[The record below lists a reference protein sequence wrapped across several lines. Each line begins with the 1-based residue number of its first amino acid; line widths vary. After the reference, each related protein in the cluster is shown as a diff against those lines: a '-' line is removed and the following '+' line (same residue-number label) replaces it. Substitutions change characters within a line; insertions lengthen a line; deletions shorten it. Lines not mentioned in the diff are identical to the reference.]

1 MSMSRRQFLE
11 TLGHSYLLYAFR
23 FAPGAG
29 VLTEQQKYLRDDTE
43 DFECMSISPDIN
55 FRDWIVFDG
64 SGNVTIFT
72 GRTELGQGLKT
83 VLTAIVTQGLEIPIE
98 KLTVIMGDTD
108 LCPDDGPTTGSC
120 ATREV
125 GWGFWLACKDI
136 RNDMILRAARLRGL
150 QAEDLEFHQGGIR
163 HKKNPDMIIK
173 PSELG
178 HGEVILMTVNPH
190 AILPNGGGYTDLGL
204 YNVNAKQIVTGRLK
218 YVGDMKL
225 PGMLYAD
232 WLTPPYHPLQTS
244 LLSAD
249 LEEARA
255 IPGIK
260 VVDLRRGWVVAFGER
275 YRDVM
280 RALNAAKTK
289 WSVPKRPKELRVE
302 EEIRERGK
310 LVEIKE
316 ENGDVDM
323 GLRNSF
329 KTVSETYLTQYTTWA
344 QIETDTAL
352 AKPEISGNRVTVW
365 GGCHYPHKVK
375 NLIARHIGVP
385 ESSVHVVGMPV
396 GGGFGG
402 KIVSPVNEEAAD
414 LSRMVGAPVKL
425 IYSRKNQVQLRGK
438 YKMACVVD
446 LTTGIGTDGRILA
459 RKVDIYQD
467 VGNGSTG
474 TYAIPNVLTRL
485 YQSKWPFTRAI
496 SRGTSFVQTC
506 FATESHVDMVAAA
519 IGFDPFMF
527 RRVNVQF
534 PAFINLIDACAEMIG
549 YDNYLPSPGEGI
561 GIAICH
567 HGGKQLGAVAA
578 EVAVD
583 RSTGNI
589 KVKKICGAFDIGT
602 IINRNTVTVGI
613 RGAIIWGLGYA
624 LSEKVRLDG
633 HSCYTEYF
641 NDYRI
646 PRFSDIP
653 PIEIVFLDNFN
664 PGAPRGCGEM
674 PMIPTIG
681 AIANAVHKAIGIR
694 FYSTPITPDRVRE
707 ALQRA

>member
-23 FAPGAG
+23 FTPVAG
-29 VLTEQQKYLRDDTE
+29 IQAERQNSLRDDTE
-43 DFECMSISPDIN
+43 DFECMSISPDID
-55 FRDWIVFDG
+55 FIDWIVFDEND
-64 SGNVTIFT
+64 NVTIFT

-83 VLTAIVTQGLEIPIE
+83 VLTALVTQGLEIPNE
-98 KLTVIMGDTD
+98 KLTIIMGDTD

-125 GWGFWLACKDI
+125 GWGFWLACKEI
-136 RNDMILRAARLRGL
+136 RNDLVLRAARLRGL
-150 QAEDLEFHQGGIR
+150 QAEDLEFRQGGIR
-163 HKKNPDMIIK
+163 HKKDPGLIIR
-173 PSELG
+173 PSELC
-178 HGEVILMTVNPH
+178 HGDVVLMAVDPH
-190 AILPNGGGYTDLGL
+190 DSLSKGEGYTDRGL

-225 PGMLYAD
+225 PGMFYAD
-232 WLTPPYHPLQTS
+232 WLTPAYHPLQTS

-249 LEEARA
+249 LEEARS
-255 IPGIK
+255 IPGIEM
-260 VVDLRRGWVVAFGER
+260 VDVRKGRVVAIGRR
-275 YRDVM
+275 YQDVM
-280 RALNAAKTK
+280 RALNVAKAK
-289 WSVPKRPKELRVE
+289 WSMPKRPKKLRVE
-302 EEIRERGK
+302 EEIRERAR

-316 ENGDVDM
+316 ESGDVDI

-329 KTVSETYLTQYTTWA
+329 RTVSETYTTQYTTWA
-344 QIETDTAL
+344 QIETDSAL
-352 AKPEISGNRVTVW
+352 AKPENSGNEVTVW
-365 GGCHYPHKVK
+365 ASCQYPHKVK
-375 NLIARHIGVP
+375 QLIARYLQISN
-385 ESSVHVVGMPV
+385 SSVHVIGMPV

-402 KIVSPVNEEAAD
+402 KIVSPVSQEAAD
-414 LSRMVGAPVKL
+414 LSRMVGAPIQL

-446 LTTGIGTDGRILA
+446 LITGVGTDGRILA

-467 VGNGSTG
+467 VGNGTTG

-485 YQSKWPFTRAI
+485 YQSRWPFARAI

-506 FATESHVDMVAAA
+506 FATESHIDMVAASM
-519 IGFDPFMF
+519 GFDPFVF
-527 RRVNVQF
+527 RRINVRF

-549 YDNYLPSPGEGI
+549 YDNYQPSPDEGI
-561 GIAICH
+561 GMAICH
-567 HGGKQLGAVAA
+567 HGGKQLGAVSA

-624 LSEKVRLDG
+624 LSERVNLDG

-653 PIEIVFLDNFN
+653 PIEIAFLDNYN

-681 AIANAVHKAIGIR
+681 AIANAVYRAVGIR
-694 FYSTPITPDRVRE
+694 FYSTPITPDRVQK
-707 ALQRA
+707 ALQRI